1 MPRAKTSTP
10 AASTS
15 VAAPAATPAAPA
27 KAPRARKAPAAST
40 STTVADATA
49 SASTAAVA
57 PAKAPRSTKAKREF
71 SLVVSSVTAVS
82 GPAFNADGYLSGAVA
97 GSDKK
102 ARVYRNF
109 SGHGPLQ
116 AAKKAF
122 TQIRK
127 FVNVGTCSYRF
138 KVADSDNKETEYTFS
153 CAPRDLSTEEARKQY
168 TIVKKNKDGKT
179 TEFVDRW
186 EITYVSS
193 NPRKR
198 KDEST
203 PAAPVAAAPAPVV
216 ETPAPVAEAPKKGGR
231 KAAAK

>member
-1 MPRAKTSTP
+1 
-10 AASTS
+10 
-15 VAAPAATPAAPA
+15 
-27 KAPRARKAPAAST
+27 
-40 STTVADATA
+40 
-49 SASTAAVA
+49 
-57 PAKAPRSTKAKREF
+57 
-71 SLVVSSVTAVS
+71 VSSVTAVS
-82 GPAFNADGYLSGAVA
+82 GPAFNAESYLSGAVA

-203 PAAPVAAAPAPVV
+203 PAAPVAAPAPVV
-216 ETPAPVAEAPKKGGR
+216 ETPAPAAEAPKKGGR